1 MSSTSAV
8 RVDVA
13 SLIDDRPISAL
24 QIRIF
29 VLCAA
34 VALLDGVCSQGI
46 GVAAPA
52 MRDELGVTAATFAW
66 AFSAGLFGAAIGAMA
81 FGPIADRIGRKSTL
95 IFAVALFGAMTIAT
109 ALSSSFTLLLI
120 YRFVAGLG
128 LGGAIPCFIAM
139 GAEYAPARSRATY
152 TAIMWA
158 GFPAGNAVG
167 GFLNSYLIAHFEW
180 PMVFLAAGVPTLTT
194 AALLWFL
201 MPESLRFQIARG
213 QVGPQTQRVMRAI
226 NPGLPAEPLEPFAR
240 AEAGKRGAK
249 IPFVD
254 LFTDG
259 RATGTVL
266 LGLILLLGFATTT
279 VAVLQTPTL
288 LLRGWNI
295 PPATSS
301 FLVGVFSIMS
311 VCGMGASGK
320 LVDRFGPAGA
330 LAPAFIIGAALLM
343 SLGYVATSPFERTIV
358 MGLLGFSV
366 PMGAGGTIA
375 LTAMFYPTAMRSAG
389 TGWAMGLGRFGQ
401 VLSPLVIGLMIALA
415 WAPTSIFIAMAA
427 APLMAGL
434 CCVLHAT
441 FSHKGATVPNAVPA
455 ASRTQ

>member
-1 MSSTSAV
+1 VSASPAL

-13 SLIDDRPISAL
+13 GLIDDRPVSAL
-24 QIRIF
+24 QFRVF
-29 VLCAA
+29 ALCAL

-46 GVAAPA
+46 GVAAPL
-52 MRDELGVTAATFAW
+52 MREALGVTAVTFAW

-81 FGPIADRIGRKSTL
+81 FGPIADKIGRKPAL
-95 IFAVALFGAMTIAT
+95 VFAVALFGAMTIAT
-109 ALSSSFTLLLI
+109 AFANSFTLLLI
-120 YRFVAGLG
+120 YRFAAGLG

-139 GAEYAPARSRATY
+139 GAEYAPARRRAMY
-152 TAIMWA
+152 TSILWA
-158 GFPAGNAVG
+158 GFPLGNAVG
-167 GFLNSYLIAHFEW
+167 GFVNSYLIANFQW
-180 PMVFLAAGVPTLTT
+180 PTVFMAAGVPTLIS
-194 AALLWFL
+194 AALLSFL
-201 MPESLRFQIARG
+201 MPESLRFQASRG
-213 QVGPQTQRVMRAI
+213 IRTAQTERVIRTI
-226 NPGLPAEPLEPFAR
+226 DPKLPPGPLEPFMR
-240 AEAGKRGAK
+240 AETGKGAK

-311 VCGMGASGK
+311 VCGMGASGR
-320 LVDRFGPAGA
+320 LVERFGAAGA
-330 LAPAFIIGAALLM
+330 LAPAFICGAGFLAG
-343 SLGYVATSPFERTIV
+343 LGYAATSPLVLIV
-358 MGLLGFSV
+358 TMGLLGFSV
-366 PMGAGGTIA
+366 PLGAGGTIA

-389 TGWAMGLGRFGQ
+389 TGWAMGLGRLGQ

-415 WAPTSIFIAMAA
+415 WAPPSIFIAMAT
-427 APLMAGL
+427 APLLAGL
-434 CCVLHAT
+434 CVILHAN
-441 FSHKGATVPNAVPA
+441 FSHVGIRTTAPLA
-455 ASRTQ
+455 ASRVP

>member
-1 MSSTSAV
+1 MSATPAL
-8 RVDVA
+8 RVDVG

-29 VLCAA
+29 VLCAV

-52 MRDELGVTAATFAW
+52 MRGALGVTTATFAW

-81 FGPIADRIGRKSTL
+81 FGPMADRIGRKSTL
-95 IFAVALFGAMTIAT
+95 IFAVVLFGAMTLAT
-109 ALSSSFTLLLI
+109 ALASSFELLLV
-120 YRFVAGLG
+120 YRLAAGFG

-152 TAIMWA
+152 TSIMWA
-158 GFPAGNAVG
+158 GFPLGNAIG
-167 GFLNSYLIAHFEW
+167 GFLNSYLIANFEW
-180 PMVFLAAGVPTLTT
+180 PMVFVAAGVPTLIT
-194 AALLWFL
+194 AVLLWFL

-213 QVGPQTQRVMRAI
+213 QVGAETERVMRAI
-226 NPGLPAEPLEPFAR
+226 NPELPTGRLEPFAR
-240 AEAGKRGAK
+240 IESGKGAK

-259 RATGTVL
+259 RAIGTVL
-266 LGLILLLGFATTT
+266 LGLILLLAFATTT

-311 VCGMGASGK
+311 VCGLAIAGR
-320 LVDRFGPAGA
+320 LVERFGPAAA
-330 LAPAFIIGAALLM
+330 LVPAFVCGAALLA
-343 SLGYVATSPFERTIV
+343 SLGYVATSRPATIMV
-358 MGLLGFSV
+358 MGLLGFAV
-366 PMGAGGTIA
+366 PLGASGTIA
-375 LTAMFYPTAMRSAG
+375 LAATFYPTAMRSAG
-389 TGWAMGLGRFGQ
+389 AGWAMGLGRFGQ
-401 VLSPLVIGLMIALA
+401 VLSPLIIGLMIALA
-415 WAPTSIFIAMAA
+415 WAPTGIFVAMAT
-427 APLMAGL
+427 APLLAGL
-434 CCVLHAT
+434 CVVLHAT
-441 FSHKGATVPNAVPA
+441 FSHKGATVPGAIPV
-455 ASRTQ
+455 ASRTP

>member
-1 MSSTSAV
+1 MSSASAL

-13 SLIDDRPISAL
+13 SLIDDRPISIL

-29 VLCAA
+29 VLCAL

-52 MRDELGVTAATFAW
+52 MREALGVTAATFAW

-109 ALSSSFTLLLI
+109 AFASSFTLLLI
-120 YRFVAGLG
+120 YRFAAGFG

-139 GAEYAPARSRATY
+139 GAEYAPARSRGTY
-152 TAIMWA
+152 TSIMWA

-180 PMVFLAAGVPTLTT
+180 PMVFIAAGVPTLIT
-194 AALLWFL
+194 AVLLWFL

-213 QVGPQTQRVMRAI
+213 QIGAQTERVMRAI
-226 NPGLPAEPLEPFAR
+226 NPTLPPGRLEPFAR
-240 AEAGKRGAK
+240 AESGKGAK

-259 RATGTVL
+259 RAIGTVL

-295 PPATSS
+295 SPATSS

-311 VCGMGASGK
+311 VCGMGLSGK

-330 LAPAFIIGAALLM
+330 LTPAFICGAALLA
-343 SLGYVATSPFERTIV
+343 SLGYVATSPLERTIV

-415 WAPTSIFIAMAA
+415 WAPTSIFVAMAT
-427 APLMAGL
+427 APFLAGI
-434 CCVLHAT
+434 CAVLHAT
-441 FSHKGATVPNAVPA
+441 FLHKGATVPGAIPA
-455 ASRTQ
+455 ASRTP

>member
-1 MSSTSAV
+1 MSDTPAL
-8 RVDVA
+8 RVDVT
-13 SLIDDRPISAL
+13 SLIDNRPISTL

-52 MRDELGVTAATFAW
+52 MREALGVTAATFAW
-66 AFSAGLFGAAIGAMA
+66 AFSAGLFGAAMGAMA

-109 ALSSSFTLLLI
+109 ALASSFELLLM

-139 GAEYAPARSRATY
+139 AAEYAPARSRATY

-167 GFLNSYLIAHFEW
+167 GFMNAYLIANFEW
-180 PMVFLAAGVPTLTT
+180 PMVFIAAGVPTLIT
-194 AALLWFL
+194 AVLLWFL

-213 QVGPQTQRVMRAI
+213 KIGTETGRVMRAI
-226 NPGLPAEPLEPFAR
+226 NPDLPDGRLEPFAR
-240 AEAGKRGAK
+240 TETGKTAK

-259 RATGTVL
+259 RGVGTVL

-295 PPATSS
+295 LPQTSS
-301 FLVGVFSIMS
+301 NLVGVFSMMS
-311 VCGMGASGK
+311 VCGMAVSGF
-320 LVDRFGPAGA
+320 LVQRFGPAST
-330 LAPAFIIGAALLM
+330 LAPAFICGAALLAI
-343 SLGYVATSPFERTIV
+343 LGYVATSPLERTVV

-401 VLSPLVIGLMIALA
+401 VLSPLAIGLMIALA
-415 WAPTSIFIAMAA
+415 WAPTSIFVAMAA
-427 APLMAGL
+427 APLLAGI
-434 CCVLHAT
+434 CVVLHAT
-441 FSHKGATVPNAVPA
+441 FSHKGAGVPGAIPA
-455 ASRTQ
+455 ASRTP